1 MVSTFAK
8 AVYTILIL
16 ASLDDAQFVVLVA
29 AKLRQ
34 ALQTEILGAASRPK
48 PSTSG

>member
-16 ASLDDAQFVVLVA
+16 ASLDDAQFGVIGA

-34 ALQTEILGAASRPK
+34 ALQ
-48 PSTSG
+48 